1 MPEYLSPGVYVE
13 EVATGPRPIEGVS
26 TSTAGMAGPTERGP
40 VMPRLVTSWPDYQR
54 WFGGY
59 INDFFL
65 PYAVQGFFENG
76 GQRVFVARV
85 VGPNAGTATLSLP
98 TTGAPLVL
106 TAIGPGR
113 WGNNILV
120 RVRTGSQADTNA
132 IPPRDYF
139 RLTLLYYADGIPVP
153 FVDPTNR
160 ANLADTRRREP
171 DVIEDYDNLSVDPN
185 SPNSVVATLNARSR
199 LVSIQAGPVLRPTN
213 VEFPDVNS
221 APARPLTIASVDL
234 ATSPAANNTV
244 LRLQAVGPGAWPN
257 AIPITVS
264 AGTAA
269 GFRIQVGGED
279 YDNQTLATILGS
291 INGASQIVRASWV
304 STAPP
309 APPVPS
315 IPDNGA
321 FAFTPGQGNGSSGGT
336 DVAPPTVAS
345 FVGNDQVPVDE
356 RTGLAGLEAIDE
368 ITLLVVPDEVG
379 DNTRTITN
387 EVINQCERLKDR
399 FAIVSA
405 LRNQDNVATIRPPRD
420 TTYAAFYYP
429 WIRIFDA
436 EIQDAVLVPSTGHV
450 AGIYA
455 RTDSERGVH
464 KAPANEVVRGVIT
477 RDLSNNRKPL
487 EFTIS
492 KGEHDV
498 LNPRGV
504 NVIRDFRPDRRG
516 IRVWGARTMSSDA
529 MWKYVNVRRLFIFV
543 EESIDEGTQW
553 VVFEPND
560 ETTWSAVRRSVTNFL
575 ISVWRSGGLMGTTE
589 EEAFFVKCDR
599 TTMTQDDIDNGRLVC
614 LIGIAPVK
622 PAEFVIFRISQKTA
636 DAEA

>member
-40 VMPRLVTSWPDYQR
+40 VAPRLVTSWPDYQR

-76 GQRVFVARV
+76 GQRVFIARV
-85 VGPNAGTATLSLP
+85 VGPNSGTATLSLP
-98 TTGAPLVL
+98 TAGAPFVL
-106 TAIGPGR
+106 TATGPGR
-113 WGNNILV
+113 WGNNLLA
-120 RVRTGSQADTNA
+120 RVRNGSQADLNA
-132 IPPRDYF
+132 SPPRDYF

-153 FVDPTNR
+153 FIDPTNR
-160 ANLADTRRREP
+160 VNLADARRLEP

-199 LVSIQAGPVLRPTN
+199 LVSIQGPALRPNN
-213 VEFPDVNS
+213 VEFPDVNA

-234 ATSPAANNTV
+234 ATTVAANNTV

-257 AIPITVS
+257 AIPIIVS

-269 GFRIQVGGED
+269 GFRVQVGAED
-279 YDNQTLATILGS
+279 YDNQTAATILGA

-304 STAPP
+304 STAVPP
-309 APPVPS
+309 AAPVPG
-315 IPDNGA
+315 DLAVGA
-321 FAFTPGQGNGSSGGT
+321 FVFTPGQGNGASGGT
-336 DVAPPTVAS
+336 DIAPTVAS
-345 FVGNDQVPVDE
+345 FVGNDQLPVDE

-368 ITLLVVPDEVG
+368 ISLLVVPDEVG

-387 EVINQCERLKDR
+387 EVINQCERLRDR

-405 LRNQDNVATIRPPRD
+405 FRNEDNVAAIRPPRD
-420 TTYAAFYYP
+420 TSYAAFYYP

-436 EIQDAVLVPSTGHV
+436 EVQDAVLVPSTGHV

-455 RTDSERGVH
+455 RTDIERGVH
-464 KAPANEVVRGVIT
+464 KAPANEVVRGVIL

-492 KGEHDV
+492 KGEHDI

-504 NVIRDFRPDRRG
+504 NVIRDFRADRRG
-516 IRVWGARTMSSDA
+516 IRVWGARTMSSDG
-529 MWKYVNVRRLFIFV
+529 MWKYVNVRRLFLFV

-560 ETTWSAVRRSVTNFL
+560 ETTWSAVRRSVSNFL
-575 ISVWRSGGLMGTTE
+575 NSVWRSGGLMGTTE

>member
-26 TSTAGMAGPTERGP
+26 TSTAGMAGPAERGP

-59 INDFFL
+59 INDAFL

-98 TTGAPLVL
+98 TAGAPFVL
-106 TAIGPGR
+106 TATGPGR
-113 WGNNILV
+113 WGNNLLA
-120 RVRTGSQADTNA
+120 RVRPGSQAAPTAN
-132 IPPRDYF
+132 PPRDYF

-153 FVDPTNR
+153 FIDPTNR
-160 ANLADTRRREP
+160 VNLADSRRLEP

-185 SPNSVVATLNARSR
+185 SPNSVVATINARSR
-199 LVSIQAGPVLRPTN
+199 LVSIQPGPVLRPTD
-213 VEFPDVNS
+213 VEFPDAAS
-221 APARPLTIASVDL
+221 APPRPLTFATVDL
-234 ATSPAANNTV
+234 LTGDPNTV
-244 LRLQAVGPGAWPN
+244 LRLQAIGPGAWPN
-257 AIPITVS
+257 AFPITVGP
-264 AGTAA
+264 GTAT
-269 GFRIQVGGED
+269 GFRVQVGAED
-279 YDNQTLATILGS
+279 FDDQTPATIVDT
-291 INGASQIVRASWV
+291 INSLSQIVRASWV
-304 STAPP
+304 QTAPP
-309 APPVPS
+309 APIVPS
-315 IPDNGA
+315 APAAGA
-321 FAFTPGQGNGSSGGT
+321 FAFTPGAGNGASGGS
-336 DVAPPTVAS
+336 DVAPTVAS
-345 FVGNDQVPVDE
+345 FVGNDQLPVDE

-368 ITLLVVPDEVG
+368 ISLLLVPDEVS

-387 EVINQCERLKDR
+387 EVINQCERLRDR
-399 FAIVSA
+399 FAIVTA
-405 LRNQDNVATIRPPRD
+405 FRNQDNVATIRPPRD

-429 WIRIFDA
+429 WIHIFDA

-455 RTDSERGVH
+455 RTDIERGVH
-464 KAPANEVVRGVIT
+464 KAPANEVVRGVIL

-492 KGEHDV
+492 KGEHDI

-504 NVIRDFRPDRRG
+504 NVLRDFRADRRG
-516 IRVWGARTMSSDA
+516 IRVWGARTMSSDGA
-529 MWKYVNVRRLFIFV
+529 WKYVNVRRLFLFV

-560 ETTWSAVRRSVTNFL
+560 EITWSAVRRSVTNFL
-575 ISVWRSGGLMGTTE
+575 IRVWRSGGLMGTTE